1 MERAG
6 APRHTSQNP
15 RGEGTRARIER
26 IKSFEVDFIEWLDAD
41 VVVTA
46 GRGRPATS
54 DKKDQRNG
62 KEDQSNRKNNT
73 SNQNGKKGLP
83 GASTAC
89 AVPLTNTPKKAKA
102 CPRGRKR
109 KQMTRTRPQT
119 AR

>member
-54 DKKDQRNG
+54 DKKDQRYG
-62 KEDQSNRKNNT
+62 KDEQSDRSNNQ
-73 SNQNGKKGLP
+73 SQQLGEKEIS
-83 GASTAC
+83 GARIGCGRSAM
-89 AVPLTNTPKKAKA
+89 KSAK
-102 CPRGRKR
+102 
-109 KQMTRTRPQT
+109 
-119 AR
+119 